1 MAAVVMKMAAAAM
14 TSSSGAVAPV
24 DGTLAMAL
32 LADDPIRIGR
42 GATDALNGAL
52 RQSAEAKVRSLGACG
67 RVGVSENGMYRFKI
81 EHFCSR
87 SAPDTGASSG
97 RRADSRREPARS
109 GDHPVSLLVRPV

>member
-52 RQSAEAKVRSLGACG
+52 RQSAEAKVRSLGACV
-67 RVGVSENGMYRFKI
+67 RVGVSDRR
-81 EHFCSR
+81 R
-87 SAPDTGASSG
+87 SQ
-97 RRADSRREPARS
+97 RRSC
-109 GDHPVSLLVRPV
+109 HK